1 MKKVLFIAMAA
12 MCAGLTIGMTACS
25 NAAESSAKNGAK
37 TTMSVQ
43 PVTPDEENSAEQSGN
58 SRTGAAYVNESM
70 VEVTEADTEEICG
83 ADPSTWSPFTDCKS
97 LEEAEEVAGFD
108 ISIPDKIEGYDAIS
122 YAAMQQDKLIQVDY
136 SKDDNR
142 YICIRKA
149 VGDEDISGDYNVYKE
164 ETRAELDGRQV
175 TFKGNDG
182 KVSLATWTDGDY
194 AYSLMYA
201 DLTDDTA
208 GSKAGI
214 SLEQMKELVS
224 KVK

>member
-25 NAAESSAKNGAK
+25 NAAESSAKA
-37 TTMSVQ
+37 TDDAVVSVQ
-43 PVTPDEENSAEQSGN
+43 TIA
-58 SRTGAAYVNESM
+58 
-70 VEVTEADTEEICG
+70 ADTEEICG

-136 SKDDNR
+136 SKNDNR

-182 KVSLATWTDGDY
+182 KVSLTTWTDGDY

-201 DLTDDTA
+201 DITDETT

>member
-25 NAAESSAKNGAK
+25 NAAESSAKA
-37 TTMSVQ
+37 TDDAVVSVQ
-43 PVTPDEENSAEQSGN
+43 TIA
-58 SRTGAAYVNESM
+58 
-70 VEVTEADTEEICG
+70 ADTEEICG

-149 VGDEDISGDYNVYKE
+149 VGDEDISGDYNAYKE
-164 ETRAELDGRQV
+164 ETRTELDGRQV

-208 GSKAGI
+208 GSKTGI